1 MTRKT
6 PKSPQEKKALSYAN
20 DCRNIYGES
29 DKASRKAIPA
39 RKATENRNSRRK
51 AVQALGGVEALDE
64 AGLDVVESSLKHD
77 VERVG
82 GWRKGAD
89 APLSEF
95 LDVQAKRRSWRD
107 LPPSRTRDPKDA

>member
-20 DCRNIYGES
+20 DCRNTYGES

-39 RKATENRNSRRK
+39 RKAGENRQSRRK
-51 AVQALGGVEALDE
+51 AAQALGDLKALDE
-64 AGLDVVESSLKHD
+64 AGLDLAESSLRHD

-82 GWRKGAD
+82 GWRKAPD
-89 APLSEF
+89 EPLSAF
-95 LDVQAKRRSWRD
+95 LKVQAKRRSWRD
-107 LPPSRTRDPKDA
+107 LPPSRTRDPRDA